1 MENKDKLF
9 DVIKTTTD
17 KLKDIDLNT
26 ELSKTIQD
34 ETGIDLKKAKET
46 VEIISSTIDLIDK
59 NYQDLK
65 KAKDSGK
72 SRKEWLLE
80 KLDEQVATYS
90 ELDKNKLVENIKISL
105 DNSNQEIGTQIF
117 NEDLNLTKKLPNNNY
132 DGLNKQVIVDNIQ
145 EQIKNNTLLGAIVY
159 EDGAFKIDE
168 NHKEIE
174 AVKKYYEEKL
184 DSKYDLA
191 FKKATSVAFDIA
203 KENNLLPDILKDKT
217 SDEVAI
223 LVDRGLT
230 TSKLAYKVANGEI
243 NQIDAVE
250 YTIDRSVSVL
260 NSIVV
265 ATTTKYG
272 GQVGTFLGSKVGAIF
287 GPVGAIFG
295 AKIGNIVG
303 KYAGRAV
310 GTLINKGVSMVASGV
325 KSVVKSIGS
334 GIKAVG
340 STIAS
345 WLGF

>member
-1 MENKDKLF
+1 M
-9 DVIKTTTD
+9 
-17 KLKDIDLNT
+17 
-26 ELSKTIQD
+26 
-34 ETGIDLKKAKET
+34 
-46 VEIISSTIDLIDK
+46 
-59 NYQDLK
+59 
-65 KAKDSGK
+65 
-72 SRKEWLLE
+72 
-80 KLDEQVATYS
+80 
-90 ELDKNKLVENIKISL
+90 
-105 DNSNQEIGTQIF
+105 
-117 NEDLNLTKKLPNNNY
+117 
-132 DGLNKQVIVDNIQ
+132 
-145 EQIKNNTLLGAIVY
+145 
-159 EDGAFKIDE
+159 
-168 NHKEIE
+168 
-174 AVKKYYEEKL
+174 
-184 DSKYDLA
+184 
-191 FKKATSVAFDIA
+191 AFDIA

-310 GTLINKGVSMVASGV
+310 GTLINKGVSMVASAA